1 MGHDDQGRA
10 ASLDAELAPAERERV
25 HLGAAIAAGGLLPGL
40 LEALRERE
48 ARRANLE
55 AERDAARG
63 ACRLQTSEIAL
74 VRGELLDV
82 AASWRQVL
90 AGEPTHARPIV
101 TSLLNGRVT
110 FSPAHDPKRW
120 IVKGEGVSLGCS
132 QGFAR
137 RYGVPNG
144 FEPVFWP

>member
-1 MGHDDQGRA
+1 M
-10 ASLDAELAPAERERV
+10 V
-25 HLGAAIAAGGLLPGL
+25 AAIAAGGLLPGL
-40 LEALRERE
+40 LKALRERE

-55 AERDAARG
+55 AGRDTACG

-90 AGEPTHARPIV
+90 AGEPTHGRPIV

-120 IVKGEGVSLGCS
+120 IVKGEGSRWAVLKGL
-132 QGFAR
+132 
-137 RYGVPNG
+137 
-144 FEPVFWP
+144 PVGMASRTGHSILWQPPLAGWIGRAA